1 MKLSL
6 PIIAEKLD
14 FAVISKLPKSASNEL
29 RLSRPVFYTDE
40 KVLKADTLYIC
51 KGLSLPAKISA
62 EEGCALICIGFP
74 EKTASNRAIND
85 ILILDKD
92 VDIFKLGNAVNK
104 IFDFYDNL
112 EEEQKLLSGELNPTA
127 VLASLLKKSIETGT
141 LDRRSLDSE
150 LKQVLGWNNTGD
162 FKVLLARAGGQKKA
176 SLGVLCRK
184 LINDYPEIIAFVYQ
198 QSIVIVT
205 NLFWKFKEENYQKLL
220 QFLQEQN
227 YRIGVSNGFPSIYDT
242 RKFYRQARIALDFGV
257 TKEEEKLAAEPQQPE
272 DSTKQPEDSAEQL
285 PETTKASQTPK
296 VFYFSDFAL
305 SYILDKATE
314 EFDQHELSSPIYLR
328 LEKYDKEYNTDYLK
342 TLKAYLFNNQNAV
355 QTAKDLYIHRA
366 TIIYRI
372 KRICEIGQTDLT
384 DSDDLLHLYL
394 TFQLLER

>member
-6 PIIAEKLD
+6 PVIAEKLD
-14 FAVISKLPKSASNEL
+14 FAVLSKLPEGASKEL

-40 KVLKADTLYIC
+40 KMLKADTLYIC

-62 EEGCALICIGFP
+62 EDGCALICIGFP
-74 EKTASNRAIND
+74 EKTASDRAIND

-127 VLASLLKKSIETGT
+127 VLAGLLKKSIETGSF
-141 LDRRSLDSE
+141 DRRSLDSE
-150 LKQVLGWNNTGD
+150 LKQVLGWSNTGD
-162 FKVLLARAGGQKKA
+162 FKVLLARASGQKKA
-176 SLGVLCRK
+176 SLGAFCRS
-184 LINDYPEIIAFVYQ
+184 LINEYPEIIAFVYQ
-198 QSIVIVT
+198 QSVVIVT
-205 NLFWKFKEENYQKLL
+205 NFYRKFKEENYQKLL
-220 QFLQEQN
+220 QFLQENN
-227 YRIGVSNGFPSIYDT
+227 YRIGVSNGFTSVYDT

-257 TKEEEKLAAEPQQPE
+257 TKEAEKVDAAPQQPE
-272 DSTKQPEDSAEQL
+272 DSAEEQPEI
-285 PETTKASQTPK
+285 PEVAPIPEI
-296 VFYFSDFAL
+296 FYFSDFAL

-342 TLKAYLFNNQNAV
+342 TLKVYLFNNQNAV

-372 KRICEIGQTDLT
+372 KRICEIGQTELT
-384 DSDDLLHLYL
+384 DPQELLHLYL

>member
-6 PIIAEKLD
+6 PMIAEKLN
-14 FAVISKLPKSASNEL
+14 FAVLSELPKGASKEL
-29 RLSRPVFYTDE
+29 RLNRPVFYTDE

-62 EEGCALICIGFP
+62 EDGCALICIGFP

-127 VLASLLKKSIETGT
+127 VLAGLLKKSIETGS

-150 LKQVLGWNNTGD
+150 LKQVLGWSNTGD
-162 FKVLLARAGGQKKA
+162 FKVLLARASSQTKS
-176 SLGVLCRK
+176 SLGAFCK
-184 LINDYPEIIAFVYQ
+184 SLINEYPGIIAFVYQ

-205 NLFWKFKEENYQKLL
+205 NLFRKFQEENYQKLL
-220 QFLQEQN
+220 QFLQENN
-227 YRIGVSNGFPSIYDT
+227 YRIGISNGFSSIYDT
-242 RKFYRQARIALDFGV
+242 GMFYRQARIALDFGV
-257 TKEEEKLAAEPQQPE
+257 TQEAEKLDAAPQQPE
-272 DSTKQPEDSAEQL
+272 DSGERL
-285 PETTKASQTPK
+285 PETPEEAQIPEI
-296 VFYFSDFAL
+296 FYFSDFAL

-328 LEKYDKEYNTDYLK
+328 LEKYDREYNTDYLK
-342 TLKAYLFNNQNAV
+342 TLKVYLFNNQNAV

-372 KRICEIGQTDLT
+372 KRICEIGQTDLA
-384 DSDDLLHLYL
+384 DPQELLHLYL